1 MSQED
6 SMTPE
11 EALENWIAY
20 SGANALPPIYRE
32 MGRERLRILVT
43 EMAKPRPI
51 PPMDRIPT
59 MRLNYNPLDRM
70 LGRETPPPAAAPA
83 VEAPAVEKPT
93 GVMARAL
100 CNPKRLRTPRRQRG
114 SFLYHLE
121 VCGSVAQAA
130 ARAGVN
136 RGTLYRW
143 RARIEGFAER
153 WDKAIAR
160 RAREVG
166 VDIVLQAGQPLVDP
180 LFHDGKKVGER
191 RRPNTQLLMHVQRR
205 MDGERRRA
213 EDRAERRELALLRAK
228 PFDEAALAE
237 RLAALLQQRP
247 EMSVPATPPATAET
261 AEPANEAG
269 EKKDAA

>member
-1 MSQED
+1 
-6 SMTPE
+6 MTPE

-20 SGANALPPIYRE
+20 SGANALPQIYRE
-32 MGRERLRILVT
+32 MGRDRLRTLVA
-43 EMAKPRPI
+43 EMARPRPI

-59 MRLNYNPLDRM
+59 PRLNYNPLDRM
-70 LGRETPPPAAAPA
+70 LGRETPPAPAPA
-83 VEAPAVEKPT
+83 VETPAVEKPA
-93 GVMARAL
+93 GVMAKAL
-100 CNPKRLRTPRRQRG
+100 RNPKRLRTPRRQRA
-114 SFLYHLE
+114 SFLYHLQ

-130 ARAGVN
+130 AQAGVN

-143 RARIEGFAER
+143 RTRVEGFACR
-153 WDKAIAR
+153 WDEAIAR

-166 VDIVLQAGQPLVDP
+166 DDIVLQAGQPLVDP
-180 LFHDGKKVGER
+180 LFHEGKKVGER

-237 RLAALLQQRP
+237 RLAALLQRRP
-247 EMSVPATPPATAET
+247 EMSAPATPPATAET
-261 AEPANEAG
+261 AEPANETG